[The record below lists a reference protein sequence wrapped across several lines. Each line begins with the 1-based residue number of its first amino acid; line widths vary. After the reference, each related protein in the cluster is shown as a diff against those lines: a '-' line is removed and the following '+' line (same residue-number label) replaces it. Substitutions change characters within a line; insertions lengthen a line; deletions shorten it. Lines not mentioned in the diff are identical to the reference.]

1 MIRKKGKLLSKGISK
16 KEIREFY
23 KNKAGI
29 NITEDLKKNC
39 AKCCFFNT
47 ISKYCGEHKIKVRI
61 NESCNRFKTQR
72 AHKMYSGGSVS
83 PK

>member
-1 MIRKKGKLLSKGISK
+1 MSKCISK

-29 NITEDLKKNC
+29 HITEDLKKNC

-61 NESCNRFKTQR
+61 NEGCNKFKTQKS
-72 AHKMYSGGSVS
+72 HKIFSGGSVS

>member
-1 MIRKKGKLLSKGISK
+1 MPRGISK

-29 NITEDLKKNC
+29 NTSKDSKKNC
-39 AKCCFFNT
+39 AKCCFFNA
-47 ISKYCGEHKIKVRI
+47 ISKYCGEHKIKVKI
-61 NESCNRFKTQR
+61 NENCHSFKVQK
-72 AHKMYSGGSVS
+72 AHKVYSGGSVS

>member
-1 MIRKKGKLLSKGISK
+1 MSKGISK

-29 NITEDLKKNC
+29 NVTEDLKKSC
-39 AKCCFFNT
+39 AKCAFFNIT
-47 ISKYCGEHKIKVRI
+47 TKYCGEHKIKVKT
-61 NESCNRFKTQR
+61 NESCNGFKTQR
-72 AHKMYSGGSVS
+72 AHKIYSGGSVS

>member
-1 MIRKKGKLLSKGISK
+1 MKGRVFLGKGISK

-29 NITEDLKKNC
+29 TLTEDLKKNC
-39 AKCCFFNT
+39 GRCCFFNT
-47 ISKYCGEHKIKVRI
+47 VSKYCGEHKIKTKS
-61 NESCNRFKTQR
+61 NETCNKFKNQR
-72 AHKMYSGGSVS
+72 THKIYSGGTVS